1 MFKLTYKCFSED
13 SILIVWPEI
22 ISNEI
27 LMDVRLFAE
36 GIELQK
42 LDYVRELNFVYNSLL
57 IIYNS
62 NNITYKQIKSDLES
76 IYSGAK
82 TPLSKTKKWLIPVC
96 YDVSFG
102 IDLENISIQK
112 NIKIEEIID
121 LHISSLY
128 TIHGIGFLPGF
139 LYLGGLTEEL
149 YTPRLK
155 VPRLVIKKGALG
167 IGGTQTGIYPQESP
181 GGWNIIGNTPVS
193 MFEINKKTPCLFTPG
208 DEIKFQSISIEE
220 YKVIENDVL
229 NEVYNLKEITI

>member
-1 MFKLTYKCFSED
+1 M
-13 SILIVWPEI
+13 
-22 ISNEI
+22 
-27 LMDVRLFAE
+27 
-36 GIELQK
+36 
-42 LDYVRELNFVYNSLL
+42 
-57 IIYNS
+57 
-62 NNITYKQIKSDLES
+62 
-76 IYSGAK
+76 
-82 TPLSKTKKWLIPVC
+82 
-96 YDVSFG
+96 
-102 IDLENISIQK
+102 
-112 NIKIEEIID
+112 
-121 LHISSLY
+121 HISSLY

-167 IGGTQTGIYPQESP
+167 IGGSQTGIYPQESP